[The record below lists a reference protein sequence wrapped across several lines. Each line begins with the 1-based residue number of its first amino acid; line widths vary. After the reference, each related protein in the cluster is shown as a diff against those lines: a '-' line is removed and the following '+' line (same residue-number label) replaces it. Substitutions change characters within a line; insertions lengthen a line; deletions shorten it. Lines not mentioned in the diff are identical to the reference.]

1 VALTRRGYLVILLIL
16 AAVVTAGAMYY
27 RASVDKAAADCA
39 MPAPPEKPKTPP
51 PKLPGFETGS
61 ACGPGETAGAAKKTP

>member
-1 VALTRRGYLVILLIL
+1 
-16 AAVVTAGAMYY
+16 MYY